1 MKRPSYRWGYLIA
14 GVGGSRASFT
24 GDACCAGGKMIFT
37 PEESREIA
45 EGMFGWKFFPAKRAL
60 VVGEYGEESQETP
73 AYWKSE
79 RRSFLSLPDFSRPEW
94 TGPMLNAV
102 RKFTECTGYSI
113 TLNIRTAW
121 LDIRYGIET
130 RNCTADNR
138 NLFAAWKWLR
148 EQKEATNVRPE

>member
-73 AYWKSE
+73 AYWKSA
-79 RRSFLSLPDFSRPEW
+79 RRSFLGLPDFSQPEW
-94 TGPMLNAV
+94 TGPMLEKVLAHGDEYNTIAFSPSGAV
-102 RKFTECTGYSI
+102 WWTYRGQNGLVFDSG
-113 TLNIRTAW
+113 
-121 LDIRYGIET
+121 
-130 RNCTADNR
+130 NR
-138 NLFAAWKWLR
+138 NLNLFHLWKRL
-148 EQKEATNVRPE
+148 

>member
-60 VVGEYGEESQETP
+60 VVGEYGEESQEDR
-73 AYWKSE
+73 KST
-79 RRSFLSLPDFSRPEW
+79 RLNSSHRMPSRMPSS
-94 TGPMLNAV
+94 A
-102 RKFTECTGYSI
+102 
-113 TLNIRTAW
+113 
-121 LDIRYGIET
+121 
-130 RNCTADNR
+130 
-138 NLFAAWKWLR
+138 
-148 EQKEATNVRPE
+148 